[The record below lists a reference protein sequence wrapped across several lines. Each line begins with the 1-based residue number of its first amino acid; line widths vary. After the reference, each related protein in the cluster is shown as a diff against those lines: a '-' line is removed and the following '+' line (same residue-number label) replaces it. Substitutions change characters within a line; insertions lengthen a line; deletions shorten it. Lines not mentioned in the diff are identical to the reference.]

1 MALATVVE
9 KYGGSGYVHT
19 YMYGSWWFT
28 LLWAMLAAMGIFWF
42 IKNKVKRVYAVT
54 LHSALVII
62 LIGAGL
68 THFTSKQGILHLRVG
83 KTETYYEVGR
93 ISERKVVKRKLHFAI
108 TLKRFDVVYHDGTT
122 TAADYQSTIIVKN
135 GDEERECMVAM
146 NKIFSFKS
154 VRLYQ
159 MSYDDD
165 MQGSTLSVNSDPWGI
180 PVTYTGYA
188 LLFISLVWMLID
200 PKGKFRTLL
209 RSPLLKKGMLI
220 ATAFFAI
227 NTLQASVPPT
237 LPKDIADD
245 FGRLCMLYNGRI
257 CPIQTFALDFTKK
270 IYGSRSYKGLTPEQV
285 ITGWLFYSDEWAD
298 EPFIRIKES
307 ELREK
312 FHLDH
317 HASLNDF
324 FRKDERSSYILGP
337 MIKEYYSG
345 NRNALRKQAAAVD
358 NRLQLI
364 MDLRSGSSLK
374 IFPHKFLEN
383 HSRTHTEQSVIAG
396 TTLWYAPS
404 DATHSSIDIDQRMF
418 IKKVFLLIKELARN
432 DDLSSIREII
442 GKISLYQEN
451 NAKEALP
458 SHAQVVCERANNAFP
473 YATIL
478 FIVNLTLGF
487 IALGYMI
494 YGYVNG
500 RSGSSGP
507 AFTVMWIVMAVSLL
521 TLTFLLAMR
530 WIISGNV
537 PMSNGYETMLLV
549 AWFVEVITLLMSHRV
564 RLLLVFGLL
573 LSGFFLLVSHINQMD
588 PAIGK
593 MMPVLDSPLLSVHV
607 SFMMMSYALCSL
619 TFICGVTGLCVRSR
633 AKEMQVLS
641 QVFLY
646 PSVTMMGL
654 GIFIGAIW
662 ANQSWGVY
670 WSWDPKETWAL
681 ITLLI
686 YAVPFHSAT
695 VSTLRKPL
703 PYHLYMTIAFLSILM
718 TYFGVNYVLGGMHS
732 YA

>member
-9 KYGGSGYVHT
+9 KYGGSSYVHT
-19 YMYGSWWFT
+19 YIYGAWWFT
-28 LLWAMLAAMGIFWF
+28 LLWAVLSAIGIFWF
-42 IKNKVKRVYAVT
+42 IKSKVKRVYAVT

-83 KTETYYEVGR
+83 KTETYYEVRR

-122 TAADYQSTIIVKN
+122 TAADYQSTIIVKD
-135 GDEERECMVAM
+135 GDAERECIVAM

-165 MQGSTLSVNSDPWGI
+165 MKGSTLTVNSDPWGI

-188 LLFISLVWMLID
+188 LLFISLMWMLID
-200 PKGKFRTLL
+200 PRGSFRRLL
-209 RSPLLKKGMLI
+209 RSPLLKKGMLL
-220 ATAFFAI
+220 TAALLVSGV
-227 NTLQASVPPT
+227 LQAGVPPA
-237 LPKDIADD
+237 LPRDIADEL
-245 FGRLCMLYNGRI
+245 GRLNMLYCGRI
-257 CPIQTFALDFTKK
+257 CPVQTFALDFTKK
-270 IYGSRSYKGLTPEQV
+270 IYGSRTYKGLTPEQ
-285 ITGWLFYSDEWAD
+285 IISGWLLFSDEWAD
-298 EPFIRIKES
+298 EPFIRIKEG
-307 ELREK
+307 ELRK
-312 FHLDH
+312 KLKADS
-317 HASLNDF
+317 HASLSSF
-324 FRKDERSSYILGP
+324 FRKDKRANYLLGP

-345 NRNALRKQAAAVD
+345 NRSKLMKQAADVD
-358 NRLQLI
+358 QRLQLV
-364 MDLRSGSSLK
+364 MDLRAGSPMK
-374 IFPHKFLEN
+374 IFPQKFLQS
-383 HSRTHTEQSVIAG
+383 HSRTHTEQAVAAG
-396 TTLWYAPS
+396 TTLWYAPG
-404 DATHSSIDIDQRMF
+404 DATHSSMDAEERMF
-418 IKKVFLLIKELARN
+418 IKKVLPLIKEMARN
-432 DDLSSIREII
+432 GDHEGIREII
-442 GKISLYQEN
+442 RKIALYQQN
-451 NAKEALP
+451 NASEALP
-458 SHAQVVCERANNAFP
+458 TSFQTRCERANNAVP
-473 YATIL
+473 YTTIL
-478 FIVNLTLGF
+478 FMVNLTFGLL
-487 IALGYMI
+487 ALGYTI
-494 YGYVNG
+494 Y
-500 RSGSSGP
+500 RHIHAGSEWVWLRTTLL
-507 AFTVMWIVMAVSLL
+507 TVMAASLL
-521 TLTFLLAMR
+521 ALTYLLALR

-549 AWFVEVITLLMSHRV
+549 AWFVEIITLLMYRRV
-564 RLLLVFGLL
+564 RILLVFGLL

-681 ITLLI
+681 ITLLV
-686 YAVPFHSAT
+686 YAVPLHGVT
-695 VSTLRKPL
+695 VPVLRKPL